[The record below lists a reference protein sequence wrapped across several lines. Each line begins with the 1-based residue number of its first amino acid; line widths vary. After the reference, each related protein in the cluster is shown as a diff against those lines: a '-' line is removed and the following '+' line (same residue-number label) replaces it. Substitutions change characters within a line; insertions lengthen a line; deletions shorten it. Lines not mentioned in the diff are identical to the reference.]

1 MSQRICTAGA
11 ECVSA
16 PMAMRCAPAT
26 AYALAVSGVIP
37 PEAWMVT
44 WGPARRAHAASRSG
58 GWLSTSRCRTRA
70 ASAASSWA
78 SFSPSPITGTPGC
91 TASSAARSDPPASS
105 AQWLSFHRTAVA
117 SEARLSTPPPT
128 RTAYNSS
135 ARSPGVVLRV
145 WVIRAGVPATASTA
159 RRVSVATPLKCWR
172 KFKATR
178 SPASSASPRACTV
191 ARTAPG
197 SLRPPSAIQG
207 TTRAAGSSSAN
218 TVPTTGSPATTNR
231 PSATSRAVAAAAAVA
246 PSNRVVASSR
256 ARSSTRAR
264 RTSSSPRTS
273 ANRQHPLDRAAR
285 PRGDAGGDG
294 DLVFVVAQRVPQV
307 HERDHLHVVTLGR
320 FRGGDELLVRVLA
333 PQPVEH
339 PRLRRHDE
347 PPGAR
352 SPRPLHHLLGGH
364 DAHPPRRDV
373 ALGLAI
379 RGRVDVGDH
388 EPVRVRGAPGAHVR
402 RLHGGGERAPR
413 VRVGDEHALVGVR
426 DRRGLGHE
434 VHAADHEHG
443 RVQLRGTARHLQRVG
458 DDVGEVLDLRTLV
471 IVGEDGRP
479 AFQLERA
486 DLGQKG
492 RGGCGGGPDHRRHC
506 SHWSWCRGW
515 GADWETPRSVA
526 GDGPLPAWDA
536 RRHASAVNVTGDDA
550 GEGGVEEAEGEG

>member
-1 MSQRICTAGA
+1 MRPRHRIRSGRLRRDPARGMDGDLGAGA
-11 ECVSA
+11 A
-16 PMAMRCAPAT
+16 
-26 AYALAVSGVIP
+26 
-37 PEAWMVT
+37 
-44 WGPARRAHAASRSG
+44 GPRGESLGRLVVHEQV
-58 GWLSTSRCRTRA
+58 RTRA

-78 SFSPSPITGTPGC
+78 SFSTSTITGTPGC

-105 AQWLSFHRTAVA
+105 AQWLSFHRTALA

-264 RTSSSPRTS
+264 RTSSRPRTS
-273 ANRQHPLDRAAR
+273 ANRQHPLDGAAR

-307 HERDHLHVVTLGR
+307 LQRDLLHVAALGR
-320 FRGGDELLVRVLA
+320 SRGGDDLLAGFLA
-333 PQPVEH
+333 PQRVQP
-339 PRLRRHDE
+339 PRPRRPPD

-373 ALGLAI
+373 ALGLGVVHGA
-379 RGRVDVGDH
+379 RHTAALGMHQELG
-388 EPVRVRGAPGAHVR
+388 VRVLGA
-402 RLHGGGERAPR
+402 AP
-413 VRVGDEHALVGVR
+413 
-426 DRRGLGHE
+426 
-434 VHAADHEHG
+434 
-443 RVQLRGTARHLQRVG
+443 LQRLPSQPGVH
-458 DDVGEVLDLRTLV
+458 VAL
-471 IVGEDGRP
+471 
-479 AFQLERA
+479 AQ
-486 DLGQKG
+486 
-492 RGGCGGGPDHRRHC
+492 PDP
-506 SHWSWCRGW
+506 
-515 GADWETPRSVA
+515 E
-526 GDGPLPAWDA
+526 
-536 RRHASAVNVTGDDA
+536 
-550 GEGGVEEAEGEG
+550 